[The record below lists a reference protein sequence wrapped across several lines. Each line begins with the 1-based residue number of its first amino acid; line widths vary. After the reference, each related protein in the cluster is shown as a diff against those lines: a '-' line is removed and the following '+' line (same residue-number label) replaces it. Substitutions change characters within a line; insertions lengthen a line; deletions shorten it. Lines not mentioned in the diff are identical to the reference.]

1 MNEYATERQY
11 RRYSLSVPVEF
22 QGVRGITRNISVG
35 GIYFESVDG
44 AITAGSA
51 IRFFLVFQEDDKS
64 PLRLECDGT
73 VVRVDQLSGGRG
85 VAATIDCFESIVAAM
100 AKTPRG
106 PRPRAERDH

>member
-1 MNEYATERQY
+1 MTQHETERQY

-35 GIYFESVDG
+35 GIYFESVEG
-44 AITAGSA
+44 VVAAGSA
-51 IRFFLVFQEDDKS
+51 IRFWLVFQEDDNT

-73 VVRVDQLSGGRG
+73 VVRVDELSGGRG

-100 AKTPRG
+100 AQTPLA
-106 PRPRAERDH
+106 PSIRAERDH